1 MCCPQNVVSTESPK
15 KVVHEN
21 TYEEKI
27 VEEWNSQKLPT
38 SKFNSFL
45 ALGNNG
51 EPTLLVHCLY

>member
-27 VEEWNSQKLPT
+27 VEEWNSQKLT
-38 SKFNSFL
+38 TAKSNSFL
-45 ALGNNG
+45 ALGNSN
-51 EPTLLVHCLY
+51 TCNNHHLWQ